1 LDLENKTNFHKYF
14 DHKPNILMLIKL
26 PTHFIAAFTEDPFVP
41 KTPSTKDGLLINVSF
56 QKVYYLVNANKKA
69 ITYD

>member
-1 LDLENKTNFHKYF
+1 
-14 DHKPNILMLIKL
+14 MLIKL